1 MDNSWSMSSSY
12 ISNGSIKSQSFYN
25 RNKDGENIFE
35 EAYEMTEGKD
45 VYEKFYKKKSKPHEM
60 KLLLGKSKNK
70 EKWKTME
77 NINGNKE
84 FKEIDYE
91 KLSQKY
97 LDSPSKK
104 HRFDNQSYYDT
115 NHKIKK
121 KDSWINDFENM
132 KLVTNYFDDEFFI
145 K

>member
-1 MDNSWSMSSSY
+1 
-12 ISNGSIKSQSFYN
+12 
-25 RNKDGENIFE
+25 
-35 EAYEMTEGKD
+35 
-45 VYEKFYKKKSKPHEM
+45 M

-104 HRFDNQSYYDT
+104 HRFDNQSYYNT
-115 NHKIKK
+115 NHKTK

-132 KLVTNYFDDEFFI
+132 KLVTNYFDDDFFRKQFI
-145 K
+145 ILFIYQ